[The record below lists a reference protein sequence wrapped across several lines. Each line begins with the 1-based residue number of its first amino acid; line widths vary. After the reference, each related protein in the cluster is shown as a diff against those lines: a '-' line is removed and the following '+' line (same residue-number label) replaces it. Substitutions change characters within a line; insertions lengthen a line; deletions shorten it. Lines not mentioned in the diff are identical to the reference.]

1 LEKAERNELLEIG
14 LKDSGR
20 LLGGLSRLVNRL
32 SLSIV
37 IAGLVVSLAILI
49 AVTTAGSPLQI
60 LVAVGFVAT
69 LSLGIWLLISIVRG
83 T

>member
-1 LEKAERNELLEIG
+1 MEKAERNELLEIG

-20 LLGGLSRLVNRL
+20 LLDVLSRLVNRL

-49 AVTTAGSPLQI
+49 TVTTSGSPLQI
-60 LVAVGFVAT
+60 VIVAGFIAT
-69 LSLGIWLLISIVRG
+69 LSLGIWLLICIVRG
-83 T
+83 I